1 MKRNPKM
8 FQFVESG
15 IRKKNCL
22 WNPDSWALQSR
33 IQFKK
38 ILNPANHWNPVL
50 GNPESTAWNPEF
62 KAVSVFPYM
71 RGEFYFN
78 FCIKH
83 SFWSMKLKVQR
94 HNLVVLVQWRIKGRG
109 WEVPVPPLSQGLD
122 DRPRPPP
129 PSLIWRSGSATVVV
143 YITSLLTIQVSL
155 LSEPTFVRENVTY
168 DLVFLYLLL
177 YFSHD
182 LSGTFSY
189 SDDFQM
195 LIFSDSIILLVFV
208 KQFSQCCNIERM
220 KIIYLL
226 FWRILDSVD
235 FQRSTNWN

>member
-1 MKRNPKM
+1 MKGIRKFFSSWNL
-8 FQFVESG
+8 ESG
-15 IRKKNCL
+15 KKNCL
-22 WNPDSWALQSR
+22 WNPESWALESR

-38 ILNPANHWNPVL
+38 ILNPTNDWNPVP
-50 GNPESTAWNPEF
+50 GNPESTTWNPEF

-83 SFWSMKLKVQR
+83 SFWSMNLKVQR

-129 PSLIWRSGSATVVV
+129 PPPPTLIWGSGSASVVV

-155 LSEPTFVRENVTY
+155 LSEPTFVRENATY
-168 DLVFLYLLL
+168 DLVFLL
-177 YFSHD
+177 YSSHAD
-182 LSGTFSY
+182 LSGTFS
-189 SDDFQM
+189 
-195 LIFSDSIILLVFV
+195 
-208 KQFSQCCNIERM
+208 
-220 KIIYLL
+220 
-226 FWRILDSVD
+226 
-235 FQRSTNWN
+235 